1 MSSKKRPRYSLEP
14 DLDVVVEDATFPVHS
29 LHLMTAS
36 PGFSTT
42 SCCNHL
48 QPVVVGS
55 GFTIAD
61 IFTEAAQL
69 RNTTPVTVLVISG
82 HSGCRG
88 TCFKDKDHCQNP
100 ESAMHLTDFC
110 SFGTFLSCTFA
121 CKEQHRSP
129 FNLICAKYIPEVE
142 KKGSR
147 QKLQNHLSP
156 DR

>member
-1 MSSKKRPRYSLEP
+1 MAQDMSSKKRPRYSLEP

-110 SFGTFLSCTFA
+110 YSFPESSSGESIVQTAS
-121 CKEQHRSP
+121 SP
-129 FNLICAKYIPEVE
+129 LWHLQPILR
-142 KKGSR
+142 R
-147 QKLQNHLSP
+147 QCLAAL
-156 DR
+156 RVAV